1 MLDLKAI
8 RERCFP
14 EDGPKTPPTPQEV
27 EELIGAVEQAREII
41 DGLLNE
47 NHTCTQDDYSNCKY
61 CASNSRGEAWLA
73 RFK

>member
-27 EELIGAVEQAREII
+27 EELIWAVQEAREIVSNLRDRI
-41 DGLLNE
+41 RFQS
-47 NHTCTQDDYSNCKY
+47 CYSEDALKP
-61 CASNSRGEAWLA
+61 AEAWLA